1 MPRAVPKFKRTPVF
15 FPRPLFL
22 KIAEHAKAHDVSR
35 SDLIREAVT
44 RGLTHAVRDLQKRKT
59 DPARVGPTSSQTS
72 GGRRLAR
79 ASGPLTLEQ
88 AVPELCS
95 HIESF
100 RATGRSVS
108 DEALRDVLEVHANS
122 LNVHPDDFDDAVAEA
137 YGRLCTED
145 DDGPSPAGPRDPH
158 QPPR

>member
-22 KIAEHAKAHDVSR
+22 KIDEHAKAHDVSR

-44 RGLTHAVRDLQKRKT
+44 RGLTPAVRDLQKRKT
-59 DPARVGPTSSQTS
+59 DSARVGPTSPQTS
-72 GGRRLAR
+72 AGPRLPR

-88 AVPELCS
+88 AVPQLCS

-108 DEALRDVLEVHANS
+108 DEALRDVLEVYAMS
-122 LNVHPDDFDDAVAEA
+122 LNIAPDDFDDAVAEA

-145 DDGPSPAGPRDPH
+145 DGEPSLVGLPDPH

>member
-1 MPRAVPKFKRTPVF
+1 MPLEPKHGRIPVYFPAQVVVRLTEQARTF
-15 FPRPLFL
+15 G
-22 KIAEHAKAHDVSR
+22 ITR
-35 SDLIREAVT
+35 SDLIRDAVE
-44 RGLTHAVRDLQKRKT
+44 RGLPAAIRDRRKAVAEAAQAPRQS
-59 DPARVGPTSSQTS
+59 PQTS

-108 DEALRDVLEVHANS
+108 DEALRDVLEVYATT
-122 LNVHPDDFDDAVAEA
+122 LNIAPDDFDDSVAEA
-137 YGRLCTED
+137 YGRLSTED
-145 DDGPSPAGPRDPH
+145 DDGPSLVGPRDPH